1 MDAVQPITTS
11 ILSII
16 FFKMSMN
23 WVEVVGIV
31 LVIIGVYILQRGRKN
46 IENSEENFRADV

>member
-1 MDAVQPITTS
+1 
-11 ILSII
+11 
-16 FFKMSMN
+16 MN